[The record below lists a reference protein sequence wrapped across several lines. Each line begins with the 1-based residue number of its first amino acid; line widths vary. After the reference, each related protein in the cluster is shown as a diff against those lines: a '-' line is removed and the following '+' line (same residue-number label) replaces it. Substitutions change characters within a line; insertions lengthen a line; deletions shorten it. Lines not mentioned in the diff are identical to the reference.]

1 MRATQVS
8 HPIRAAERGRTTAIG
23 ALATATTSLIA
34 AVLAAGVVTGVVTT
48 GCTANQCSATSAES
62 PSAALECPGG
72 TLCYRG
78 QCVKACSAGQER
90 VKECDSDNE
99 CQSPRAYCVDGFCSG
114 CEAPTTCLPALNIC
128 EAVVDV
134 DLPDA
139 EPRPSLDDRGLPPA
153 PLDGAVV
160 GGGLV
165 FPIDAGVIDTATDV
179 SHLVYVDITRQ
190 IVARTGVESTK
201 ISVGALDVGSST
213 VPDDL
218 RRATFQISYEGA
230 ATVLRAER
238 TLDRV
243 EAGDCSLIRY
253 AVYRDIAG
261 ADVGRVLARSADG
274 YPNALTSVVE
284 LSYKTVSGRYEIT
297 NPIPLPEPL
306 LTFSTID
313 AKQYIAVTGP
323 GKTDILE
330 SWPEGDEDT
339 YRKFVVFPMEPDTTT
354 RAWLASPVVLEADE
368 PGDILLGWDRDV
380 PGVYGSRWR
389 VTARIRAEQHDIV
402 CRQIE
407 AAEGSTN
414 RIRIPS
420 TLVREM
426 VVRENLKGR
435 SVSIELERSDEVE
448 QQTRPKPG
456 FNVRMLHRVRHGFIG
471 SITFQ

>member
-1 MRATQVS
+1 MRKEVTRVTTSA
-8 HPIRAAERGRTTAIG
+8 PRRAMTIMVVPLGAALVTALVT
-23 ALATATTSLIA
+23 ALAASITITTS
-34 AVLAAGVVTGVVTT
+34 
-48 GCTANQCSATSAES
+48 GCTASQCSASSPES

-90 VKECDSDNE
+90 SKECDADGE
-99 CQSPRAYCVDGFCSG
+99 CSEPRAYCVDGFCSA

-165 FPIDAGVIDTATDV
+165 FPIDAGVIDVATEV

-190 IVARTGVESTK
+190 VAARTGVESTK
-201 ISVGALDVGSST
+201 IVVGALDVGSST

-218 RRATFQISYEGA
+218 RRASFQISYEGA
-230 ATVLRAER
+230 STVLRTER
-238 TLDRV
+238 ALERV
-243 EAGDCSLIRY
+243 EAGDCSLIDY

-261 ADVGRVLARSADG
+261 ADVGRVLTRSADG
-274 YPNALTSVVE
+274 YPNALSSIVE
-284 LSYKTVSGRYEIT
+284 VAYKAVSGRYEVT
-297 NPIPLPEPL
+297 NPVPLPEPL
-306 LTFSTID
+306 LTFSTIE
-313 AKQYIAVTGP
+313 ANQYIAVTGP

-330 SWPEGDEDT
+330 SWPEGDEDA
-339 YRKFVVFPMEPDTTT
+339 YRKFLVFPMEPDTTT
-354 RAWLASPVVLEADE
+354 RAWLASPVLLDAEE
-368 PGDILLGWDRDV
+368 PGDILLGWNRDV

-389 VTARIRAEQHDIV
+389 VTARIRAESHDIV

-407 AAEGSTN
+407 AAQGSTN
-414 RIRIPS
+414 TIRVPS
-420 TLVREM
+420 TLIREM
-426 VVRENLKGR
+426 VVREQLKGR

-456 FNVRMLHRVRHGFIG
+456 FNVRMLHRVRHGFLG
-471 SITFQ
+471 SVTFQ